1 MYIPQTSIY
10 LEPEHVSC
18 SSMYQ
23 LFFRTTDL
31 VLLLYPALF
40 IKSMTFSLATQF
52 YIHFLVY
59 ELQGS

>member
-1 MYIPQTSIY
+1 
-10 LEPEHVSC
+10 
-18 SSMYQ
+18 MYQ

-52 YIHFLVY
+52 YSHSLVY